1 MKQDKT
7 KEFRSLAI
15 NLESESRTAH
25 ITIPYNTRSEY
36 LGFWEI
42 LAPGCF
48 TKTLQQSRSIRVL
61 IEHDSSK
68 LISRTDNG
76 SLRIVDTPTALE
88 ADFDIPNTTEGNDL
102 LEMIRTG
109 LTNGASF
116 GFICMKE
123 DYHLEN
129 GEEVRTVLEARLLE
143 LSVVLSEPAYS
154 ASKVFMRSLSSAF
167 EGKEIDDQAQESIKT
182 EIEKLQSL
190 LPKTEP
196 KGPSIEEAKQEQAKI
211 EAELKA
217 KAEAEI
223 MQKKATED
231 ELKDQEEAK
240 AKEAEE
246 MQKLYDR
253 LVKAEEILC
262 EETT

>member
-36 LGFWEI
+36 MGFWEI

-48 TKTLQQSRSIRVL
+48 TKTLQQSKSIRVL
-61 IEHDSSK
+61 IEHDDRK

-154 ASKVFMRSLSSAF
+154 ASKVFMRSLSSAL

-190 LPKTEP
+190 LPKIEP
-196 KGPSIEEAKQEQAKI
+196 RVEGPSIEEAKQEQAKI

-223 MQKKATED
+223 MQKKAIKE
-231 ELKDQEEAK
+231 ELKAQE
-240 AKEAEE
+240 EAEE

-253 LVKAEEILC
+253 LVKAEEILL
-262 EETT
+262 EKNA